1 VEEGS
6 VTKQYQYKVIG
17 SPNGFPDLEQKNS
30 TMLNQGWKPIG
41 GIAFNQGHPYQ
52 AMAKLVD
59 TTATP
64 KTTTETKPRPKTFNE
79 AMKDIDEL
87 T

>member
-1 VEEGS
+1 M
-6 VTKQYQYKVIG
+6 TKQYQYKIVG
-17 SPNGFPDLEQKNS
+17 SPNGFPELEQKIS
-30 TMLNQGWKPIG
+30 AMLNQGWKPIG

-52 AMAKLVD
+52 AMAKLID
-59 TTATP
+59 TTAATK
-64 KTTTETKPRPKTFNE
+64 KTTEASTETKPSPKTFNE

>member
-1 VEEGS
+1 M
-6 VTKQYQYKVIG
+6 TKQYQYKIVG
-17 SPNGFPDLEQKNS
+17 SPNGFPELEQKIS
-30 TMLNQGWKPIG
+30 AMLNQGWKPIG

-59 TTATP
+59 TSAVPKATIQVSA
-64 KTTTETKPRPKTFNE
+64 ETKPRPKTFNE
-79 AMKDIDEL
+79 AMKDIDDL

>member
-1 VEEGS
+1 M
-6 VTKQYQYKVIG
+6 TKQYQYKIIG
-17 SPNGFPDLEQKNS
+17 SSNGFPELEQKIS
-30 TMLNQGWKPIG
+30 SMLNDGWKPIG

-59 TTATP
+59 TKNVKQIPTQ
-64 KTTTETKPRPKTFNE
+64 TTNKKLPSNRTFNE
-79 AMKDIDEL
+79 AIKTLEDL

>member
-1 VEEGS
+1 M
-6 VTKQYQYKVIG
+6 TKQYQYKIIG
-17 SPNGFPDLEQKNS
+17 SLNGFPELEQKIS

-52 AMAKLVD
+52 AMAKLAD
-59 TTATP
+59 AAAATKP
-64 KTTTETKPRPKTFNE
+64 AAEEKPELKPRPKTFNE